1 MYNLK
6 LFQSA
11 LVWRLYFIMNTHFI
25 SLVEVVNFLCNDV
38 RKYPCKCI
46 EYCGEPLI
54 LNEEPLYPSNPKT
67 EYIIHDNIFSTGRFG
82 KDFGSIQ
89 VRKKGENPDKVITLY
104 LYDWDMLDLIEIL
117 KKYSEAGSI

>member
-11 LVWRLYFIMNTHFI
+11 LVWRLYFIMFTQFI

-38 RKYPCKCI
+38 RKYPYKYI
-46 EYCGEPLI
+46 EYCGRPLA
-54 LNEEPLYPSNPKT
+54 LNEEPLYPSHFKT
-67 EYIIHDNIFSTGRFG
+67 EYIIHDNIFSTGNFG
-82 KDFGSIQ
+82 EDFGSIQ

-104 LYDWDMLDLIEIL
+104 LCDWDMLDLIKIL

>member
-1 MYNLK
+1 ML
-6 LFQSA
+6 
-11 LVWRLYFIMNTHFI
+11 THFI

-38 RKYPCKCI
+38 RKYPYKCI

-54 LNEEPLYPSNPKT
+54 LNDEPLYPSNSKT

-82 KDFGSIQ
+82 EDFGSIQ

-104 LYDWDMLDLIEIL
+104 LYDWDMPELIEIL

>member
-1 MYNLK
+1 M
-6 LFQSA
+6 F
-11 LVWRLYFIMNTHFI
+11 THFI

-38 RKYPCKCI
+38 RKYPYKYI
-46 EYCGEPLI
+46 EYCGSPLV
-54 LNEEPLYPSNPKT
+54 LNKEPLYPSNPKT

-82 KDFGSIQ
+82 EDFGSIQ

-104 LYDWDMLDLIEIL
+104 LYNWDMPELIEIL